1 MSKVKEQIKFSQG
14 TVVVVH
20 ERLLKA
26 GYKLTYQAV
35 HKRLLRESHLQT
47 MKIAAEV
54 EEEKA
59 KDRKEFAGTKR
70 RIAKTIKV
78 EDLTMSDALAGM
90 GRVIRNNT
98 QLTSHE

>member
-1 MSKVKEQIKFSQG
+1 MTKQKRMITISSLTKPIVMMEA
-14 TVVVVH
+14 
-20 ERLLKA
+20 RLLSD
-26 GYKLTYQAV
+26 
-35 HKRLLRESHLQT
+35 RE
-47 MKIAAEV
+47 
-54 EEEKA
+54 
-59 KDRKEFAGTKR
+59 EFARTKR